1 MHSNCRGSRQTADRQ
16 AYPPPMAK
24 QRETP
29 AMNHHDQKREYP
41 TPPDMMSAPGHLLR
55 RLNQAYQAAWLAH
68 VDTTTT
74 GPQVAVLMAIRT
86 YPGVEQGMVGA
97 SISLDR
103 STMASIVTRL
113 EERGLI
119 SRIRPADDGRK
130 RLLYL
135 TDEGKAAVKDLVGR
149 AQKLD
154 GLLMEGFGPLGMDI
168 VVSMMDS
175 LAQRW
180 EDVAD
185 RQG

>member
-1 MHSNCRGSRQTADRQ
+1 
-16 AYPPPMAK
+16 
-24 QRETP
+24 
-29 AMNHHDQKREYP
+29 
-41 TPPDMMSAPGHLLR
+41 
-55 RLNQAYQAAWLAH
+55 
-68 VDTTTT
+68 
-74 GPQVAVLMAIRT
+74 MAIRT